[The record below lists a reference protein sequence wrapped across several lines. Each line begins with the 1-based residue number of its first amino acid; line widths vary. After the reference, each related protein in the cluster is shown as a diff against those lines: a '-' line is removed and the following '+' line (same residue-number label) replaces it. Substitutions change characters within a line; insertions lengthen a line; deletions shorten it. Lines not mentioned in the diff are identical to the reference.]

1 MKIAITCP
9 ASLPA
14 TQFGGIM
21 FLCVNI
27 ARKISD
33 QGHEVT
39 IYSTD
44 LDFANN
50 PSTFNKKLPRIEKVD
65 NFYIKRTHVWFFKFL
80 FFINPRMYF
89 QMMKDDIDVIHA
101 VGIRSFQAL
110 IATLVSKRKRIP
122 LVISDQG
129 GLTTHPELRQASIL
143 KKILI
148 KFQEPVIKYIIRNS
162 DAVIVPN
169 EYEKKIFLQFCENEK
184 IYIVRNGVDL
194 EKLKISGFNFKKHYK
209 ISTDFLLFLGRFH
222 YVKGVDIL
230 LEAFKQIMGNP
241 LLKNITL
248 VIMGVDFGYE
258 EKMNSIIQKLKI
270 SEKVVVIKNP
280 PREHVLA
287 AYNEAEFL
295 ILPSRWELSPLTPLE
310 GFAFRKTV
318 ISTNTH
324 GIPFTLEGN
333 VNSLLVENESSK
345 EVGDAILELLRDKL
359 KRDRLAESGYMFVKN
374 IANSDNMVDGIFQIY
389 NKVLN
394 K

>member
-1 MKIAITCP
+1 M
-9 ASLPA
+9 
-14 TQFGGIM
+14 
-21 FLCVNI
+21 
-27 ARKISD
+27 
-33 QGHEVT
+33 
-39 IYSTD
+39 
-44 LDFANN
+44 
-50 PSTFNKKLPRIEKVD
+50 
-65 NFYIKRTHVWFFKFL
+65 
-80 FFINPRMYF
+80 
-89 QMMKDDIDVIHA
+89 
-101 VGIRSFQAL
+101 
-110 IATLVSKRKRIP
+110 
-122 LVISDQG
+122 
-129 GLTTHPELRQASIL
+129 
-143 KKILI
+143 I